1 MPYDLYDHFMKEKSN
16 PLFSEISDII
26 RDEIWAES
34 IDFVMSQNWLKTEDK
49 LFILIVKE
57 YSDLFKVGD
66 EFHKNK
72 KASEDISFQMLS
84 LFLYIL
90 FII

>member
-1 MPYDLYDHFMKEKSN
+1 MLITLY
-16 PLFSEISDII
+16 II
-26 RDEIWAES
+26 
-34 IDFVMSQNWLKTEDK
+34 V
-49 LFILIVKE
+49 FILIVKE

-66 EFHKNK
+66 EFHK

>member
-1 MPYDLYDHFMKEKSN
+1 MGFYMKMKVVRKNIEVRIY
-16 PLFSEISDII
+16 L
-26 RDEIWAES
+26 
-34 IDFVMSQNWLKTEDK
+34 M
-49 LFILIVKE
+49 VKE

-66 EFHKNK
+66 EFHK

>member
-1 MPYDLYDHFMKEKSN
+1 MGFYMKMKVVRKNIEVRIY
-16 PLFSEISDII
+16 L
-26 RDEIWAES
+26 
-34 IDFVMSQNWLKTEDK
+34 M
-49 LFILIVKE
+49 VKE

-66 EFHKNK
+66 EFHK

-90 FII
+90 FIILN

>member
-1 MPYDLYDHFMKEKSN
+1 MVNIATITLLDL
-16 PLFSEISDII
+16 
-26 RDEIWAES
+26 S
-34 IDFVMSQNWLKTEDK
+34 I
-49 LFILIVKE
+49 IVKE

-66 EFHKNK
+66 EFHK

>member
-1 MPYDLYDHFMKEKSN
+1 MGFYMKMKVVRKNIEVRIY
-16 PLFSEISDII
+16 L
-26 RDEIWAES
+26 
-34 IDFVMSQNWLKTEDK
+34 M
-49 LFILIVKE
+49 VKE

-66 EFHKNK
+66 EFHK
-72 KASEDISFQMLS
+72 KASEDISFQMLY

>member
-1 MPYDLYDHFMKEKSN
+1 MGF
-16 PLFSEISDII
+16 DINI
-26 RDEIWAES
+26 YL
-34 IDFVMSQNWLKTEDK
+34 M
-49 LFILIVKE
+49 VKE

-66 EFHKNK
+66 EFHK

>member
-16 PLFSEISDII
+16 PLFREISDII

-66 EFHKNK
+66 EFHK